1 MPRKTMPLR
10 PQRSTQAARMVDP
23 DSLMRIKSIELRAK
37 VIVEGFWQGIHRSPF
52 RGFSVEFTEYRP
64 YTPGDD
70 PRYIDWR
77 LYARTDRLHI
87 KMFEDETNLRC
98 HLLVDHSRS
107 MSYGSGAHTK
117 AQYAATLAATLAYF
131 LFNQG
136 DAVGLAL
143 FDDTIQQYMSCRNR
157 PNYLHR
163 LMLALEAPPQGR
175 TTDLGRP
182 LQHLTRILNRRGL
195 IVLIS
200 DLLTSIERLEW
211 DLGTLYARGHD
222 VIVFQVLDPAE
233 LTLDFDTPALFE
245 DLETGRDMYVDPVAA
260 QKGYHERLSAHL
272 TQVQRMCRGLGIGYC
287 LFDTKRPFDEAL
299 LNFMQQRMR
308 TRKQIRRP
316 RKARTGGTP

>member
-1 MPRKTMPLR
+1 MARKTTPLS
-10 PQRSTQAARMVDP
+10 PQHTTKTTRMVDP
-23 DSLMRIKSIELRAK
+23 DSLMKIKSIELRAK

-107 MSYGSGAHTK
+107 MGYGSGAHTK

-143 FDDTIQQYMSCRNR
+143 FDDAIQQYLPCRNR

-163 LMLALEAPPQGR
+163 LMLALEAAPQGR
-175 TTDLGRP
+175 ATDLGRP
-182 LQHLTRILNRRGL
+182 LQHLARMLKRRGL
-195 IVLIS
+195 IVLVS
-200 DLLTSIERLEW
+200 DLLTSIDRLEW

-233 LTLDFDTPALFE
+233 LNLDFDTPALFQ
-245 DLETGRDMYVDPVAA
+245 DLETGRDMYVDPAAA
-260 QKGYHERLSAHL
+260 QEGYKERLSTHL
-272 TQVQRMCRGLGIGYC
+272 AQVERMCRGLGIGYY
-287 LFDTKRPFDEAL
+287 LFDTNRPFDEAL
-299 LNFMQQRMR
+299 LDFMQQRMR
-308 TRKQIRRP
+308 TRKQIRRT